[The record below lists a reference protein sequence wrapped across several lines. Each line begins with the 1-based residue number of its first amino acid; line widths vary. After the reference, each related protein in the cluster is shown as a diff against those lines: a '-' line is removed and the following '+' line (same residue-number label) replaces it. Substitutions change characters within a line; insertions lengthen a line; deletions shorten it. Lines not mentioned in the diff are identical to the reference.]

1 MLKKNIATESRGGGK
16 EYQHINTECAI
27 SSLSKTGVALCL
39 FYEDT
44 IRMWRGLRA
53 LSNSDQVADF

>member
-1 MLKKNIATESRGGGK
+1 MLKKNIATESRGEMG
-16 EYQHINTECAI
+16 YQHINTECAI
-27 SSLSKTGVALCL
+27 SSLNKIGVALYL

-44 IRMWRGLRA
+44 IRMLRGLWA